1 MSEHLDVKKMKVA
14 DLRAELEKRSIDSSG
29 LKVDLQQRLQLALDE
44 EEFGVGPTAAATEP
58 TTLVEIA
65 QESENPTSEPENPV
79 VPVDQPETET
89 EDLQPEETPEETPGQ
104 DEEENEK
111 TNAETVDVAEEKE
124 NMESAD
130 VSEAAEVSE
139 ENKRIERAKR
149 FGIEP
154 SLEQKK
160 MERAKRF
167 NLPVNDEPKTG
178 DGIDPQILK
187 KRAKR
192 FGLPDPE
199 EEEMKKR
206 ARAERFGAAQAKVAA
221 EELQRRTERAKRF
234 GMPLPEDDEAKKAMR
249 AARFA

>member
-14 DLRAELEKRSIDSSG
+14 DLRAELEKRSIDTSG

-44 EEFGVGPTAAATEP
+44 EEFGVGPTAAATEPTTLEP

-89 EDLQPEETPEETPGQ
+89 EDLQPEETPGQ

-130 VSEAAEVSE
+130 VSE

-178 DGIDPQILK
+178 AGIDPEILK